1 MERALNFDFERGR
14 GEGGGMVVVA
24 VGLGAT
30 RGVSAGCVKR
40 VAECSAV

>member
-30 RGVSAGCVKR
+30 RGVSPGCVER
-40 VAECSAV
+40 VAGRSAA